1 VPANTVRTLHEG
13 PVLHPGRRGSV
24 LPYDFRRPTKLSRE
38 HARMLQIAYE
48 AYARRATTL
57 LTSTLRQVCLVSVRE
72 ITQCSYEEYITGLAP
87 QTLIAP
93 ISIPPLP
100 GSGMLEF
107 SLPVALAAVDHMLG
121 GPGGTQPQR
130 PLTEIE
136 TVLLRNLIGQLLDL
150 LQYSLQPIAAITPE
164 LAALEYNPQ
173 FVQAAGATDAV
184 VVGEFDLAIGAQR
197 CRSTLCLPLGS
208 LLPRLLAQHARTGGV
223 EDETQR
229 AATAERL
236 RERLGG
242 VALEVAVRFTS
253 VELSPARILAL
264 TEGEI
269 IPLAHRVGTPL
280 AVQIGQT
287 TFAHAVA
294 GKSGSRLAALIVDTP
309 QEFQ

>member
-1 VPANTVRTLHEG
+1 
-13 PVLHPGRRGSV
+13 
-24 LPYDFRRPTKLSRE
+24 
-38 HARMLQIAYE
+38 MLQIAYE

-57 LTSTLRQVCLVSVRE
+57 LTSSLRQVCLVSVSE

-93 ISIPPLP
+93 ISIAPLP

-136 TVLLRNLIGQLLDL
+136 TVLLRNVIRQLLDL
-150 LQYSLQPIAAITPE
+150 LQYSLQQIVAITPE
-164 LAALEYNPQ
+164 LTAIEYNPQ
-173 FVQAAGATDAV
+173 FVQAAAATDAV
-184 VVGEFDLAIGAQR
+184 VVGEFEMAVGSQR

-208 LLPRLLAQHARTGGV
+208 LLPRLLAQHARAGGG
-223 EDETQR
+223 EDDGRR
-229 AATAERL
+229 AETAERL

-242 VALEVAVRFTS
+242 VPLEVAVRFAS
-253 VELSPARILAL
+253 IELSPARVLSLA
-264 TEGEI
+264 EGDL
-269 IPLAHRVGTPL
+269 IPLAHRAGAPL
-280 AVQIGQT
+280 AVQVGQT

-309 QEFQ
+309 QERS